1 MVATYLASH
10 SKDIDVLIADRTF
23 ANLPALAQ
31 RLVASWA
38 GKAVNL
44 LTRWETD
51 NVSNYLRATCP
62 KLLCSDPCDE
72 IIHDGASLKS
82 GVALRVELDELTFDI
97 PSLTAGEGNGQEAK
111 SLSGDLRSLVE
122 PWLPV
127 SVITSALWAGSHHV
141 RRVSEA
147 DSRPQLGG
155 PLTEEMTRRFSEA
168 ILSIAKRALQY
179 TTKRDTSGS
188 QKSKKS
194 DTAAAG
200 GARAITESEEAETV
214 ASSSHVSISVQSA
227 HESQHDEDDEDAG
240 ISERQSILSG
250 EAVNF
255 PEELLAVVWMQV
267 ACMDGYCGQTLLQA
281 AESGGHDK
289 IRAWVASLLVWGSHV
304 APTRRNLYSLDP
316 FERQGIAI
324 IPVTIAQVHS
334 MLQDLVEQ
342 HPATKF
348 DFDIGFLV
356 LMVEFLFDSLQR
368 RWKSVDDARK
378 HAAISAGAGGSAGD
392 LVAASR
398 QQRFEPPRIISSDD
412 PQLGYVLPLHC
423 GHNKNF
429 HEREKQ
435 ALVAFLQHVGFL
447 TPADAQLQS

>member
-51 NVSNYLRATCP
+51 NVSNYMRATCP

-82 GVALRVELDELTFDI
+82 GVALRVELDELAFDI
-97 PSLTAGEGNGQEAK
+97 PSLAAAGKNGRETK
-111 SLSGDLRSLVE
+111 SLCGDLQLLLE
-122 PWLPV
+122 PWLPLSLV
-127 SVITSALWAGSHHV
+127 TSALWTGSHHV
-141 RRVSEA
+141 RRISEA

-155 PLTEEMTRRFSEA
+155 PLTEEMARRFSEA
-168 ILSIAKRALQY
+168 ILSIAKRAMLY
-179 TTKRDTSGS
+179 TTKRDSGS
-188 QKSKKS
+188 QKKNKMKS
-194 DTAAAG
+194 DNIDAA
-200 GARAITESEEAETV
+200 RVITESEEADTV
-214 ASSSHVSISVQSA
+214 ASSSHVSISVHSGHQ
-227 HESQHDEDDEDAG
+227 SQHDEDDDDEGVSGVD
-240 ISERQSILSG
+240 SERQSILSG

-281 AESGGHDK
+281 AESGGHDM
-289 IRAWVASLLVWGSHV
+289 IRAWVASLLVWGGRVTPS
-304 APTRRNLYSLDP
+304 RRNLYSLDP

-334 MLQDLVEQ
+334 MLQDLAEH

-356 LMVEFLFDSLQR
+356 FMVEFLFDSLER
-368 RWKSVDDARK
+368 RWRVQDGARK
-378 HAAISAGAGGSAGD
+378 QALADGEPVGK
-392 LVAASR
+392 
-398 QQRFEPPRIISSDD
+398 QQQQHPRFEPPRIISSDD
-412 PQLGYVLPLHC
+412 PQLGYLLPLHC

-447 TPADAQLQS
+447 TPDDEQLQS

>member
-10 SKDIDVLIADRTF
+10 SKDVDVLIADRTF
-23 ANLPALAQ
+23 ASLPALAQ

-72 IIHDGASLKS
+72 IIYDGASLKS
-82 GVALRVELDELTFDI
+82 GVALRVELDEQTFDI
-97 PSLTAGEGNGQEAK
+97 PSLTAGHGNSQETK
-111 SLSGDLRSLVE
+111 SLGGDLRSLVE

-127 SVITSALWAGSHHV
+127 SVITSVLWAGSHHV

-147 DSRPQLGG
+147 NSRPQLGG

-179 TTKRDTSGS
+179 TTKRDTSS

-194 DTAAAG
+194 DKAAATAAQV
-200 GARAITESEEAETV
+200 ITESEEADTV
-214 ASSSHVSISVQSA
+214 ASSSHVSISVHSA
-227 HESQHDEDDEDAG
+227 HESQHDEDDDDEGVSG
-240 ISERQSILSG
+240 IASERQSILSG

-255 PEELLAVVWMQV
+255 PEELLAVVWMQI

-289 IRAWVASLLVWGSHV
+289 IRAWVASLLAWGGRV

-324 IPVTIAQVHS
+324 IPVTIAHVHS

-368 RWKSVDDARK
+368 RWKLVDDARK
-378 HAAISAGAGGSAGD
+378 HAVISGGAAGE
-392 LVAASR
+392 LR
-398 QQRFEPPRIISSDD
+398 NKQRFEPPRIISSDD
-412 PQLGYVLPLHC
+412 PQLGYLLPLHC
-423 GHNKNF
+423 GHNKSF

-447 TPADAQLQS
+447 TPTDEQLQS